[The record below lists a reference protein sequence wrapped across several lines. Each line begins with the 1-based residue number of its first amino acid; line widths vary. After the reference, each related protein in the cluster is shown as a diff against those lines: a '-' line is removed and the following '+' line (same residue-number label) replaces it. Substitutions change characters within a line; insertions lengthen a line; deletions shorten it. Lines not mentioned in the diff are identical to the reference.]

1 MVCCF
6 LFFKNVRQEF
16 FLRPFFFSRVLSDE
30 QMMEYIKFLN
40 DGKDG
45 DLCGFIVEQLDR
57 NRVFV
62 VKGQENRI
70 LRAIEKHQEKNI
82 FKEDDEKAKK

>member
-1 MVCCF
+1 M
-6 LFFKNVRQEF
+6 LFFVRTFVDGRIF
-16 FLRPFFFSRVLSDE
+16 FTTVFFFVLSDE